1 MVRKIAIA
9 LFVCGV
15 IAASYFTLTRE
26 RFYSA
31 HSRKALEYYQE
42 GVDNVMKYYLPEGK
56 RDMELAAEEDPD
68 FPLPHLFL
76 LQPPFSMEKSKDQV
90 EWYKKLAV
98 PSPEW
103 TNFEKGLIK
112 LAMEKPSPE
121 DLENF
126 AGEIETFLKKYP
138 SRMEA
143 FFLLINKYRQIVES
157 PEKLVKFYEAMH
169 RRYPNNAQILNMMGY
184 FYSALGQPDKA
195 KMIFEKYVYIRPD
208 EANPYDSFGEFYY
221 NYGKFGKSETYFRKA
236 LTRKPDFEAAKL
248 HLARTLLFSGKVSA
262 ALDLV
267 NKIEKNRAEAFT
279 VNSTV
284 SLRFFCYVFTNNKAG
299 MKRIVD
305 ELPKKQLMDSV
316 RQNIELQYCMQT
328 KNLKCVKEMLEKEK
342 SASSSGHNYHF
353 LLNQANF
360 LRITGHPKESAALLK
375 ENISAHI
382 LNRSFDM
389 RHYVYYILIEDY
401 MKLGEFDEAEK
412 LANELPSGYRA
423 YFLMKIMDAAG
434 KPDKALSFARETPE
448 GFPGADADFYVLA
461 EARKYAEQGDRK

>member
-1 MVRKIAIA
+1 
-9 LFVCGV
+9 
-15 IAASYFTLTRE
+15 
-26 RFYSA
+26 
-31 HSRKALEYYQE
+31 
-42 GVDNVMKYYLPEGK
+42 
-56 RDMELAAEEDPD
+56 
-68 FPLPHLFL
+68 
-76 LQPPFSMEKSKDQV
+76 
-90 EWYKKLAV
+90 
-98 PSPEW
+98 
-103 TNFEKGLIK
+103 
-112 LAMEKPSPE
+112 
-121 DLENF
+121 
-126 AGEIETFLKKYP
+126 
-138 SRMEA
+138 
-143 FFLLINKYRQIVES
+143 
-157 PEKLVKFYEAMH
+157 
-169 RRYPNNAQILNMMGY
+169 
-184 FYSALGQPDKA
+184 
-195 KMIFEKYVYIRPD
+195 
-208 EANPYDSFGEFYY
+208 
-221 NYGKFGKSETYFRKA
+221 
-236 LTRKPDFEAAKL
+236 
-248 HLARTLLFSGKVSA
+248 
-262 ALDLV
+262 
-267 NKIEKNRAEAFT
+267 
-279 VNSTV
+279 
-284 SLRFFCYVFTNNKAG
+284 
-299 MKRIVD
+299 
-305 ELPKKQLMDSV
+305 MDSV